1 MTTSDHFLSLMIFDE
16 FHDQVLHLN
25 HSEPGFPEISFF
37 FIVQDGLGMEGLEN
51 LGLPDPVE
59 PDPVDR
65 LDRVDRVG
73 SVPSPGRGN
82 EKPPAERQQ
91 RSPSFASS
99 AFGEGRGAGSKQSEA
114 GSTSQVKHVKLGA
127 TWRFPES
134 S

>member
-1 MTTSDHFLSLMIFDE
+1 
-16 FHDQVLHLN
+16 
-25 HSEPGFPEISFF
+25 
-37 FIVQDGLGMEGLEN
+37 MEGLEN

-65 LDRVDRVG
+65 VDRVG
-73 SVPSPGRGN
+73 SVPPGRGN
-82 EKPPAERQQ
+82 EKPPAEQRQQ